1 VPERVLEAPGSILWA
16 AATKAEL
23 AGLPQEAWSVVTGC
37 GPAAAAAGLAL
48 ALAAGTPDRIVG
60 VGIAGAYP
68 SSPFR
73 PPQVVRV
80 DEDAFV
86 DLGAESPSGFLDL
99 WSLGVPDPG
108 VDRRYLSEVPA
119 FLSSLPSAR
128 GATCSTCTGTLA
140 TQRLRESAG
149 AQIETMEGA
158 AWALVASRCSV
169 PFHQVR
175 AISNTA
181 GPRDRRGWKVPEALS
196 ALSTF
201 LESLRK

>member
-1 VPERVLEAPGSILWA
+1 VLQPVGRVLWV
-16 AATKAEL
+16 AATRAEL
-23 AGLPQEAWSVVTGC
+23 AGLPESAWSVTTGC

-48 ALAAGTPDRIVG
+48 ALAAGRPDRIVG

-80 DEDAFV
+80 DEDAFA

-108 VDRRYLSEVPA
+108 VEKRYLSEVPA
-119 FLSSLPSAR
+119 FLSHLPGAR

-140 TQRLRESAG
+140 TQRLRESTG

-158 AWALVASRCSV
+158 AWALVASRCSI

-175 AISNTA
+175 AISNAA
-181 GPRDRRGWKVPEALS
+181 GPRDRGGWRIPEALS

-201 LESLRK
+201 LGSLPK

>member
-1 VPERVLEAPGSILWA
+1 VPERVLWV
-16 AATKAEL
+16 AATGAEL
-23 AGLPQEAWSVVTGC
+23 EGLPREAWSAVTGC

-48 ALAAGTPDRIVG
+48 ALATARPDRIVG

-80 DEDAFV
+80 DEDSFV
-86 DLGAESPSGFLDL
+86 DLGAETPSGFLDL
-99 WSLGVPDPG
+99 WSLGVPDTG
-108 VDRRYLSEVPA
+108 VERLYLSDVPA

-128 GATCSTCTGTLA
+128 GATCSTCTGTLS
-140 TQRLRESAG
+140 TQRLRESTG
-149 AQIETMEGA
+149 AQVETMEGA
-158 AWALVASRCSV
+158 AWALVAGRCSI

-181 GPRDRRGWKVPEALS
+181 GPRDRRGWKIPEALS
-196 ALSTF
+196 ALSAF
-201 LESLRK
+201 LESLPK

>member
-1 VPERVLEAPGSILWA
+1 MPDRILWV
-16 AATKAEL
+16 AATEAEL
-23 AGLPQEAWSVVTGC
+23 AGLPREAWSAVTGC

-48 ALAAGTPDRIVG
+48 ALAAARPDRIVG
-60 VGIAGAYP
+60 VGISGAYP

-86 DLGAESPSGFLDL
+86 DLGAETPSGFLDL

-108 VDRRYLSEVPA
+108 VERRYLSDVPA

-128 GATCSTCTGTLA
+128 GVTCSTCTGTVV
-140 TQRLRESAG
+140 TQHLRESTG

-158 AWALVASRCSV
+158 AWALVASRCNIL
-169 PFHQVR
+169 FHQVR
-175 AISNTA
+175 AISNAA
-181 GPRDRRGWKVPEALS
+181 GPRDRQSWKIPEALT
-196 ALSTF
+196 ALSNF
-201 LESLRK
+201 LGNLRT

>member
-1 VPERVLEAPGSILWA
+1 MPERVLWVASTE
-16 AATKAEL
+16 AEL
-23 AGLPQEAWSVVTGC
+23 AGLPREAWSVVTGC

-48 ALAAGTPDRIVG
+48 ALSDARPDRIVG

-86 DLGAESPSGFLDL
+86 DLGAETPSGFLDL
-99 WSLGVPDPG
+99 WSLGLPDPG
-108 VDRRYLSEVPA
+108 VERFYLSDVPA

-128 GATCSTCTGTLA
+128 GATCSTCTGTLS
-140 TQRLRESAG
+140 TQRLRESTG

-158 AWALVASRCSV
+158 AWALVASRRAI

-175 AISNTA
+175 AISNAA
-181 GPRDRRGWKVPEALS
+181 GPRDRLGWRIPEALA

-201 LESLRK
+201 LGSLPK

>member
-1 VPERVLEAPGSILWA
+1 MPEPALQATGRILWV

-23 AGLPQEAWSVVTGC
+23 AGLSRESWSVVTGC

-48 ALAAGTPDRIVG
+48 ALAAGKPDRIVG
-60 VGIAGAYP
+60 AGIAGAYP

-73 PPQVVRV
+73 PPQLVRV

-108 VDRRYLSEVPA
+108 VARRYLSDVPG
-119 FLSSLPSAR
+119 FLSHLPSAR
-128 GATCSTCTGTLA
+128 GATCSTCTGTPR
-140 TQRLRESAG
+140 TQRLRESTG
-149 AQIETMEGA
+149 AQVETMEGA
-158 AWALVASRCSV
+158 AWALVASRCSI

-175 AISNTA
+175 AISNTS
-181 GPRDRRGWKVPEALS
+181 GPRDRPSWRISEAL
-196 ALSTF
+196 AVLSSF
-201 LESLRK
+201 LGSLP

>member
-1 VPERVLEAPGSILWA
+1 VPERVLWV

-23 AGLPQEAWSVVTGC
+23 AGIPSNAWCVATGC
-37 GPAAAAAGLAL
+37 GPAAAAAGLAI
-48 ALAAGTPDRIVG
+48 ALGAKRPDRIVG

-73 PPQVVRV
+73 PPQLVRV

-99 WSLGVPDPG
+99 WSLGLAHTG
-108 VDRRYLSEVPA
+108 VDRRYPSEVPG
-119 FLSSLPSAR
+119 FLSHLPSAR

-140 TQRLRESAG
+140 TQRLRESTG

-158 AWALVASRCSV
+158 AWALVASRLSI

-175 AISNTA
+175 AISNAA
-181 GPRDRRGWKVPEALS
+181 GPRDRASWKIAEALT
-196 ALSTF
+196 ALSSF
-201 LESLRK
+201 LESLP